1 MQNDD
6 LKTLDYF
13 LCVPNHDF
21 WCLDPIWTQFPQ
33 NRANAPNTP
42 KQVKTWP
49 TDGFYIW
56 EMATLM

>member
-21 WCLDPIWTQFPQ
+21 RYLDPIQTQLPQ

-42 KQVKTWP
+42 KQVKTRP
-49 TDGFYIW
+49 TDGFYI
-56 EMATLM
+56 